1 MSICMNCYCDR
12 EENKLYKDGANVRRY
27 SEIEGFPVLN
37 AWEVVPDCRR
47 EQKSFYGKA
56 RVLITE
62 KGWYLLSYQ
71 TLVCAV
77 FPNEKTGEM
86 NVFKRYWM
94 DYSATTMTHVN
105 SFLSAL
111 NLRGLHKNQW
121 VALKYNTLYYFAN
134 VFR

>member
-1 MSICMNCYCDR
+1 MSLSIYDYCNR
-12 EENKLYKDGANVRRY
+12 EENNLYKKGAKTRLY

-37 AWEVVPDCRR
+37 AWEVVPDCGRR
-47 EQKSFYGKA
+47 QKSFYGKA

-94 DYSATTMTHVN
+94 DYSATTMKHVN

-111 NLRGLHKNQW
+111 NLCGLNKNQW
-121 VALKYNTLYYFAN
+121 EALNYNTPYYFAN
-134 VFR
+134 AFC